1 MHTVHAEGGNTE
13 YLVFLD
19 DSTFIWSC
27 DERLGRISQQ
37 QYFPNVEG
45 ISFSEGM
52 LYFVSKRTFKLY
64 VLDLDRGTYTTSTT
78 SDYSLYSGEFQ
89 HGPDQLVRNDG
100 QFLYFTEDGGEGT
113 K

>member
-1 MHTVHAEGGNTE
+1 MHVEGGNTE

-19 DSTFIWSC
+19 DETFVWSC
-27 DERLGRISQQ
+27 DERLGRLSQQ
-37 QYFPNVEG
+37 RYFPHVEG
-45 ISFSEGM
+45 ISFSEGL
-52 LYFVSKRTFKLY
+52 LYFVSKRTFQLY
-64 VLDLDRGTYTTSTT
+64 VLDVDRGTYTTSSTR
-78 SDYSLYSGEFQ
+78 DYAFYSGEFR